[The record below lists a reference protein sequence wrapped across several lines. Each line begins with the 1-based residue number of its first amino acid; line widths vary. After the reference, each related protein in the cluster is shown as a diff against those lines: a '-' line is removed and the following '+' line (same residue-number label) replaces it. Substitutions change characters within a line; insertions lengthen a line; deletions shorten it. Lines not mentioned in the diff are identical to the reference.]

1 MPKRK
6 KNGSSANWRQQAT
19 IERDFDK
26 DGEEEEE
33 EEDTM
38 DLDLETNTKKGT
50 NVLFRILP
58 SFIITALSSSSSSL
72 LLTSL
77 SLDNVTA
84 WMHRRRRR
92 ALQNRWMNIFPWSS
106 SSSSSH
112 RHLDSSSSLDASD
125 SNEPVS
131 NEMNRY
137 DNIMVDQYDSTNNHA
152 EFAPANEKEMNDD
165 VGTASQNKSYNDEGS
180 GLLVEEAVR
189 KAEQLQNELEAMTDS
204 HNSLEQEYEASLRM
218 LHDARMQLRRLQ
230 QQQQQ
235 GNNDADIANASDNT
249 REEQQKVVLETM
261 AKELEAKYKAQLK
274 DKIERVRTQTAAQ
287 LRLELEAE
295 IREEFTSQQQQQQL
309 MTSSNTSVMEEEERT
324 KLEEQLRSEMEERLS
339 ESKVQMESKFA
350 SDFQRAVDEASS
362 LEVNRILDNAIQAA
376 VQAEKSKSKA
386 DMLRVRRG
394 IQKILEKERQ
404 LMREQ
409 VMRVTQQVR
418 EWVANQQREQ
428 LLQQAAVL
436 QEEAERFGVGGGST
450 TTTSSTRRIDGGRGG
465 VGERMNNGGG
475 RRNPTSTSGRRR
487 DGGQRPSPPSRR
499 QEAARAA
506 QRRVVDNYEDEN
518 GSGRYDDDDDGIGGG
533 EG

>member
-1 MPKRK
+1 
-6 KNGSSANWRQQAT
+6 
-19 IERDFDK
+19 
-26 DGEEEEE
+26 
-33 EEDTM
+33 
-38 DLDLETNTKKGT
+38 
-50 NVLFRILP
+50 
-58 SFIITALSSSSSSL
+58 
-72 LLTSL
+72 
-77 SLDNVTA
+77 
-84 WMHRRRRR
+84 
-92 ALQNRWMNIFPWSS
+92 MNIFPWSS

-125 SNEPVS
+125 SNEPVA
-131 NEMNRY
+131 NEVNRY
-137 DNIMVDQYDSTNNHA
+137 DDNMVDRYVSTHHA
-152 EFAPANEKEMNDD
+152 EFAANEKDMNDD
-165 VGTASQNKSYNDEGS
+165 VGTTAARNKSYNDKGS
-180 GLLVEEAVR
+180 GLLVVEEAVR
-189 KAEQLQNELEAMTDS
+189 KAEQLQNELDALSDS

-235 GNNDADIANASDNT
+235 QQQGNNDADIANAISDNT
-249 REEQQKVVLETM
+249 REEQKVVLETM

-295 IREEFTSQQQQQQL
+295 IREEFTSQQQQL
-309 MTSSNTSVMEEEERT
+309 MKTSMMKDEERT

-362 LEVNRILDNAIQAA
+362 IEVNRILDNAIQAA

-394 IQKILEKERQ
+394 IQKILDRERQ